1 MILKG
6 LQRTFRFSLQNIKN
20 GKILKRKAKGETRM
34 IALAYLIEKI
44 KHPENYVLAD
54 ATSAC

>member
-6 LQRTFRFSLQNIKN
+6 LQRTFQFSLENIKS
-20 GKILKRKAKGETRM
+20 GKIIKRKAQGETRM
-34 IALAYLIEKI
+34 IALAFLIEKI
-44 KHPENYVLAD
+44 KHPENYILAD

>member
-6 LQRTFRFSLQNIKN
+6 LQRKFRFSLKNIKT
-20 GKILKRKAKGETRM
+20 GKILNRTAKGETRM